1 MAVGS
6 GLASSFGYVTQTQY
20 TTGLAVTKFIRHRS
34 VSLQKTATRVQ
45 GEGINSG
52 QYGLPSTQFVETVT
66 GASGSVAFD
75 VQSKTMGGLLQTL
88 MGGTS
93 TAAQIGTSVAYTHT
107 HTLSDTFGDYLTVQA
122 GLPQRGGTVTPA
134 TVVGAKI
141 TEMAFQCAVDG
152 LLQATATL
160 DGYAYNNSTAL
171 ASVSYA
177 SGVNVFHGG
186 QMSVKLGTYNSE
198 AAVSGIRDI
207 SVTISRPHDAAAYYA
222 GATTAGTKSE
232 PVLNGATTISGSFT
246 VDMVGLT
253 DFHERVRDNSST
265 ALILEW
271 VGPTLGTSTEKFTIR
286 VPHIVFPNPESFA
299 ANGREQLSASFGWE
313 WRDSGTSPTIVQ
325 ITSDTSI

>member
-20 TTGLAVTKFIRHRS
+20 TTGLAVTKFVRHRS

-52 QYGLPSTQFVETVT
+52 QYGLASTQFVETVT

-75 VQSKTMGGLLQTL
+75 VQSKDMSGLFQVL

-93 TAAQIGTSVAYTHT
+93 TAVQIGTSVAYTHT
-107 HTLSDTFGDYLTVQA
+107 HTLGDTFGKYLTVQA

-134 TVVGAKI
+134 TVVGTKI
-141 TEMAFQCAVDG
+141 TEMSMTCAVDG

-160 DGYAYNNSTAL
+160 DGFSYNNSTSL
-171 ASVSYA
+171 AAVSYS
-177 SGVNVFHGG
+177 SGVNVFHGD
-186 QMSVKLGTYNSE
+186 QMTVKLGTYNSE
-198 AAVSGIRDI
+198 ASVSGIREASI
-207 SVTISRPHDAAAYYA
+207 SISRPHDAAAYYA
-222 GATTAGTKSE
+222 GASVAGTKSE
-232 PVLNGATTISGSFT
+232 PVLNGPTTISGSFT
-246 VDMVGLT
+246 VDMVGLSE
-253 DFHERVRDNSST
+253 FHERARDNSST

-271 VGPTLGTSTEKFTIR
+271 TGPSLGTSTEKLTLR
-286 VPHIVFPNPESFA
+286 VPHIVFPSPESFA
-299 ANGREQLSASFGWE
+299 ANGREQLSASFAWE

-325 ITSDTSI
+325 ITSDTAI

>member
-6 GLASSFGYVTQTQY
+6 GLASSFGYITQTQY
-20 TTGLAVTKFIRHRS
+20 TTGLAVTKFVRHRS
-34 VSLQKTATRVQ
+34 ISLQKTATRVQ

-66 GASGSVAFD
+66 GATGSVAFD
-75 VQSKTMGGLLQTL
+75 VQSKTMGGLMQTL

-93 TAAQIGTSVAYTHT
+93 TAVQIGTSVAYTHT

-122 GLPQRGGTVTPA
+122 GLPQRGGTVSPA

-141 TEMAFQCAVDG
+141 TEMGFSCAVDG

-160 DGYAYNNSTAL
+160 DGYSYNNSTAL

-177 SGVNVFHGG
+177 SGVNVFHGA
-186 QMSVKLGTYNSE
+186 QMTVKLGTYNSE
-198 AAVSGIRDI
+198 AAVTGIRDA

-222 GATTAGTKSE
+222 GASVAGTKSE

-246 VDMVGLT
+246 VDFAGLS

-271 VGPTLGTSTEKFTIR
+271 VGPTLGTSNEKFTIR
-286 VPHIVFPNPESFA
+286 VPHIVFPSPESFA